1 VSALCSHIAND
12 DDDEQIVLN
21 MAYSPRTARTR
32 NCNSKGGVT

>member
-1 VSALCSHIAND
+1 MSALCSHIVND

-32 NCNSKGGVT
+32 NCNSKGRVT